1 MIFNFEDN
9 DYTQQQFKEIYPE
22 VKDVVIAGIVP
33 ESRKCTI
40 ILGGQPGAGKSFFYQ
55 SRDDLVSYA
64 AINGDEYR
72 RFHPMIRGILQSDP
86 EHYAE
91 RTQKFSNQM
100 VETLISDLSDDG
112 YNLIIEGTLRNPQV
126 AIRTCQEL
134 KAKGY
139 SAELV
144 VVACN
149 AELAWKSTLARAEM
163 QKERGQIPRLVP
175 IDIYN
180 NTVHQIPDNLD
191 VIEGTGCFDHI
202 TVQTRDSEVLFS
214 SDKCESRSAS
224 SALRD
229 ELDLP
234 GWDERFRNY
243 ERDFLQRKIE
253 ILSDRVKDM
262 DRDDYDER

>member
-1 MIFNFEDN
+1 MFNFEEN
-9 DYTQQQFKEIYPE
+9 DYTQQQFREAYSE
-22 VKDVVIAGIVP
+22 VKETVTAGIVP

-40 ILGGQPGAGKSFFYQ
+40 ILGGQPGAGKSSFYQ

-72 RFHPMIRGILQSDP
+72 RFHPMIQGILKSDP

-100 VETLISDLSDDG
+100 VETLISDLSNDG

-126 AIRTCQEL
+126 PIRTCQEL
-134 KAKGY
+134 KVKGY

-163 QKERGQIPRLVP
+163 QKEHGQIPRLVP

-180 NTVHQIPDNLD
+180 NTVHQIPDSLD
-191 VIEGTGCFDHI
+191 TIEKTGCFDHI
-202 TVQTRDSEVLFS
+202 TVQTRDLAILFS
-214 SDKCESRSAS
+214 SDRESDDHASA
-224 SALRD
+224 ALRK

-234 GWDERFRNY
+234 GWDSRLKEY
-243 ERDFLQRKIE
+243 ERDFMQRKIE
-253 ILSDRVKDM
+253 ILSDRIKDM
-262 DRDDYDER
+262 GREDYDER